1 MLVSGVARQPE
12 ARSQNFVRKLL
23 MMMGYSEGL
32 FLLFEFYSQNRRGW
46 PDMPVTFVIRYAHP
60 TGRLAGAQ
68 QKTLCLCK
76 EK

>member
-1 MLVSGVARQPE
+1 
-12 ARSQNFVRKLL
+12 
-23 MMMGYSEGL
+23 MGYSDGL
-32 FLLFEFYSQNRRGW
+32 FLLFEFYSQDRRGW

-68 QKTLCLCK
+68 QKALCLCK

>member
-1 MLVSGVARQPE
+1 MAVGLNWSFKKGTCF
-12 ARSQNFVRKLL
+12 SILNF
-23 MMMGYSEGL
+23 YFIGL
-32 FLLFEFYSQNRRGW
+32 RFEFKFVGGGPTRQSL
-46 PDMPVTFVIRYAHP
+46 FVIRFAHP